1 MADKHELI
9 VETQIPINFTKSTSE
24 AVEQGAILKMT
35 NPMTATIGTADGDI
49 CAGVVHTEVTA
60 AEASPSVS
68 LYRGGI
74 FRATAGVA
82 GVTIG
87 EAIQMDAGTSPKNR
101 LVDADI
107 NSEQIVG
114 ICLQTASSGNRF
126 LYELMPRAVDL
137 A

>member
-1 MADKHELI
+1 MADEHELVI
-9 VETQIPINFTKSTSE
+9 ETHIPITFTKATGD
-24 AVEQGAILKMT
+24 AFEQGAILKMT
-35 NPMTATIGTADGDI
+35 NPMTAALAAADGDI
-49 CAGVVHTEVTA
+49 CAGVVHTEITA
-60 AEASPSVS
+60 AEASASVS
-68 LYRGGI
+68 IYRGGI

-87 EAIQMDAGTSPKNR
+87 EAIQMDANTSPANR
-101 LVDADI
+101 LVDADV

-114 ICLQTASSGNRF
+114 ICMQTASSGSRF